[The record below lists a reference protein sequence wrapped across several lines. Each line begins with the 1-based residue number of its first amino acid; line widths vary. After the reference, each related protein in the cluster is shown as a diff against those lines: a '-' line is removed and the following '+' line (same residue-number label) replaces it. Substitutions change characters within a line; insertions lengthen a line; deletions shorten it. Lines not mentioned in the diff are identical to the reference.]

1 MNDQGKTQQQ
11 REGSYAIS
19 YIAFAILVAMI
30 AVLAILNHYGLLPE
44 AGL

>member
-1 MNDQGKTQQQ
+1 MSDQGKTQQQ

-19 YIAFAILVAMI
+19 FVAFAILAVMI
-30 AVLAILNHYGLLPE
+30 AVLAILNKYGLLPE